1 MFKKVRNIH
10 FVGIGGIG
18 MSGIAELLHNL
29 GYRVSGSDLSESK
42 ITKRLQEMGIRISL
56 GHRAENVGDA
66 EVVVFSSAVPPT
78 NPELEE
84 AESRKIPAIPRAEM
98 LNELMR
104 LKTGI
109 AISGTHGKT
118 STTSM
123 VAEIFAA
130 ADLDPT
136 YVIGGK
142 LNSIDSNARLGKG
155 EYLIFEACEAFG
167 SFLYFS
173 PIILTV
179 LNIDED
185 HLEYYETMD
194 ALRGA
199 FLQFI
204 NKIPFYGVA
213 ILNNDDANIQD
224 LMSRVKKRV
233 LTFGIDT
240 ESDYM
245 AEAIEFDGW
254 RSSFD
259 FIRKGKKLGR
269 ISLNVPG
276 RHNVSN
282 ALAAAAIATELEI
295 PLEVI
300 NKALSCF
307 VNADRRFQIKG
318 SAAGVTVVDDYAHHP
333 AEVAATLKAAQGN
346 KEGRVIAVFQPHLF
360 SRTLALYKDF
370 ATALETADEVVL
382 APIYPAREKPLPGVS
397 SQLIQDRLV
406 KNGYPAAT
414 LVDDQKKLCKVLKE
428 KVRPGDFVLFMGA
441 GSIWRTAEEFLEV
454 LKREEPRY
462 GE

>member
-1 MFKKVRNIH
+1 
-10 FVGIGGIG
+10 

-42 ITKRLQEMGIRISL
+42 LTRRLAAMGISVSL
-56 GHRAENVGDA
+56 GHRAVNVGDA
-66 EVVVFSSAVPPT
+66 EVVVYSSAVPPT

-84 AESRKIPAIPRAEM
+84 AEDRKIPVIPRAEM

-104 LKTGI
+104 LKIGI

-123 VAEIFAA
+123 LAEIFAA

-167 SFLYFS
+167 SFLHFS

-204 NKIPFYGVA
+204 NKIPFYGAA
-213 ILNNDDANIQD
+213 ILNNDNPNIRE
-224 LMSRVKKRV
+224 LMPGVKKRV
-233 LTFGIDT
+233 LTFGIEE

-245 AEAIEFDGW
+245 ASGIEFDGW

-259 FIRKGKKLGR
+259 FIHSGKLLGR
-269 ISLNVPG
+269 LALNVPG
-276 RHNVSN
+276 QHNVSN
-282 ALAAAAIATELEI
+282 ALAAAVIATELEI
-295 PLEVI
+295 PLEAI
-300 NKALSCF
+300 NSALAKF

-318 SAAGVTVVDDYAHHP
+318 SASGVTVVDDYAHHP
-333 AEVAATLKAAQGN
+333 AEVAATLAAASSNRDG
-346 KEGRVIAVFQPHLF
+346 KIIAVFQPHLF

-370 ATALETADEVVL
+370 ASSLAAADEVVL
-382 APIYPAREKPLPGVS
+382 TPIYPAREKPLPGVS
-397 SQLIQDRLV
+397 SQLIQDSMF
-406 KNGYPAAT
+406 KNGYERVS
-414 LVDDQKKLCKVLKE
+414 LVDDQKKLSRALLE
-428 KVRPGDFVLFMGA
+428 KVHPGDFVLFMGA
-441 GSIWRTAEEFLEV
+441 GSIWRTAEEFLEI
-454 LKREEPRY
+454 LKRGEPRY